1 MKIKLLND
9 GGWDFLYPV
18 RFPICVEGVIDHV
31 TGLGQCA
38 NISTVELKRIGAK
51 FDWCCDD
58 DYMWSFV
65 LGSDCEVLS

>member
-9 GGWDFLYPV
+9 GGWDFLYRVKFPV
-18 RFPICVEGVIDHV
+18 EVKGVIDHV

-51 FDWCCDD
+51 FDWDVEDD
-58 DYMWSFV
+58 CVWSFYI
-65 LGSDCEVLS
+65 GSECEVLK